1 MHTQHRTT
9 VIIAHRLSTIK
20 VAHRIVVLDS
30 GRIVEFGTHQE
41 LMEHNGMYAHLYL
54 MQFRDPEEELAA
66 YRTAHATHEEEN
78 KEPQARPGLLD
89 VLLKRS

>member
-1 MHTQHRTT
+1 
-9 VIIAHRLSTIK
+9 
-20 VAHRIVVLDS
+20 
-30 GRIVEFGTHQE
+30 
-41 LMEHNGMYAHLYL
+41 